1 MRAYF
6 GRPIHFNRYLYK
18 QIGLN
23 PNICQTFSLGILI
36 LSLADGIPP
45 EAFYLPSLQMN
56 GKLIGE
62 AIGRLSV
69 KGFSRLFYNLMRA
82 MLSKY

>member
-1 MRAYF
+1 
-6 GRPIHFNRYLYK
+6 
-18 QIGLN
+18 
-23 PNICQTFSLGILI
+23 
-36 LSLADGIPP
+36 
-45 EAFYLPSLQMN
+45 MN